1 MSVIQENQRRESSDG
16 PSGAGEGT
24 PLIILNEVASFF
36 SRMLGLALMVAVV
49 VNFAN
54 VVGRYGFNEPLTGAD
69 ELQVYLMIGMAF
81 LGGLVAQI
89 RRRHLR
95 MDVLVRSFPPAIAR
109 LVNAAE
115 ALLTIAVTGL
125 MTWVSWN
132 YTIRIF
138 LLGSRSENAGIALWI
153 PHSVLA
159 IAFSLM
165 LLAAAVRVFEKRL
178 GGSDPLSRSDR
189 S

>member
-1 MSVIQENQRRESSDG
+1 MSVMHRNEIGESIERQST
-16 PSGAGEGT
+16 A
-24 PLIILNEVASFF
+24 LIILNEVAGFF

-54 VVGRYGFNEPLTGAD
+54 VIGRYGFNEPLTGAD

-89 RRRHLR
+89 RQRHLR
-95 MDVLVRSFPPAIAR
+95 MDVLVRAFPPSIAR
-109 LVNAAE
+109 LVNGAE

-138 LLGSRSENAGIALWI
+138 ILGSRSENVGIALWI

-159 IAFSLM
+159 IAFTLM
-165 LLAAAVRVFEKRL
+165 MLAAIARLFDKRA
-178 GGSDPLSRSDR
+178 LSRER

>member
-1 MSVIQENQRRESSDG
+1 MSVMQRNEIGEHSLGENGDSRST
-16 PSGAGEGT
+16 A
-24 PLIILNEVASFF
+24 LIILNEVAGFF

-54 VVGRYGFNEPLTGAD
+54 VIGRYGFNEPLTGAD

-89 RRRHLR
+89 RQRHLR
-95 MDVLVRSFPPAIAR
+95 MDVLVRAFPPSIAR
-109 LVNAAE
+109 LVNGAE
-115 ALLTIAVTGL
+115 ALLTIAVSGL

-159 IAFSLM
+159 IAFTLM
-165 LLAAAVRVFEKRL
+165 MLAAVARVFAKRVF
-178 GGSDPLSRSDR
+178 DKRVFSRGR